1 MNTSTHTSSPV
12 ILSEVHRL
20 ACEPMHGVE
29 GPMYLVPTKSFFV
42 YILSNRSKTLY
53 IGVTNNLRRR
63 VAEYKQGVGS
73 GFATKYKLD
82 RLVYYERYEDVLRA
96 IDREKQ
102 LKRWVRRKKI
112 ALIVALNPTWKDLSA
127 GWYDRHLYEP
137 EVHRSHSTPS
147 LRSVAQGRLFDSAE
161 PFASE

>member
-1 MNTSTHTSSPV
+1 MNPRSRGTSSPV

-20 ACEPMHGVE
+20 ACEPMYGVE

-53 IGVTNNLRRR
+53 VGVTNNLRRR
-63 VAEYKQGVGS
+63 VAEYKQGIGS
-73 GFATKYKLD
+73 GFAAKYKLD

-102 LKRWVRRKKI
+102 LKGWVRRKKI
-112 ALIVALNPTWKDLSA
+112 ALIVALNPTWKDLSE

-137 EVHRSHSTPS
+137 EVQRS
-147 LRSVAQGRLFDSAE
+147 FDSAE

>member
-1 MNTSTHTSSPV
+1 
-12 ILSEVHRL
+12 
-20 ACEPMHGVE
+20 
-29 GPMYLVPTKSFFV
+29 MYLVPTKTYFV

-63 VAEYKQGVGS
+63 VFEYKTGVGS

-82 RLVYYERYEDVLRA
+82 RLVYFERFEDVRSA

-102 LKRWVRRKKI
+102 LKGWRRLKKI
-112 ALIVALNPTWKDLSA
+112 ALIVAINPAWRDLSE
-127 GWYDRHLYEP
+127 GWYEPHQFQP
-137 EVHRSHSTPS
+137 EVHRS
-147 LRSVAQGRLFDSAE
+147 FDSAE